1 MGQVVDPLRRLMP
14 QTMATRPPPTA
25 FIGSLTAQSRQRKL
39 EVLGG
44 GYPLYGNGL
53 GRLERL
59 GKADHSGG
67 QADNQKERAPAKG
80 CEEEASEPKG
90 EFEESYGW

>member
-1 MGQVVDPLRRLMP
+1 
-14 QTMATRPPPTA
+14 MATWAPPTA
-25 FIGSLTAQSRQRKL
+25 FRGSLTAQSHQRKL

-53 GRLERL
+53 GRSERL

-67 QADNQKERAPAKG
+67 QADSQKERAPAKG
-80 CEEEASEPKG
+80 GEEEAGEPKG
-90 EFEESYGW
+90 EFEESCGW